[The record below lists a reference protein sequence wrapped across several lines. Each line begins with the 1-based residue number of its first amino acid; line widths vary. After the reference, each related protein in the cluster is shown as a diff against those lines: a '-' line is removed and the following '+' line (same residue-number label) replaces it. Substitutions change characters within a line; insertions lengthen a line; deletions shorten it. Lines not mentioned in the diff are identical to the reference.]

1 MKSAHKVLAVLFVA
15 GCVMNGCTQ
24 DKLPTEFSVPDQLQS
39 PTGTGVIR
47 ANIDGLP
54 WAAEDISGMSSGTS
68 TYTGHILHISGARAV
83 VGDTAKEAADAEA
96 IDLTIDLG
104 AAQTDIGPGTYK
116 LGTIPAQEGE
126 AQYHDALSC
135 VCYTSST
142 HSGTVTI
149 TALDVSRK
157 VVSGRFAFNGMGAS
171 GHGHIVSEGMFDV
184 AWK

>member
-1 MKSAHKVLAVLFVA
+1 MKSAHKVIAVLFMV
-15 GCVMNGCTQ
+15 GCAMNGCTK

-39 PTGTGVIR
+39 PTGTGVLR

-54 WAAEDISGMSSGTS
+54 WAAEDNTGISSGTS

-83 VGDTAKEAADAEA
+83 VGDTAKESSGAET
-96 IDLTIDLG
+96 IDLIIELG
-104 AAQTDIGPGTYK
+104 AAQADIGPGTYK

-126 AQYHDALSC
+126 AQFHDALSC

-149 TALDVSRK
+149 TALDLFKK
-157 VVSGRFAFNGMGAS
+157 VVSGRFAFDGMGTS
-171 GHGHIVSEGMFDV
+171 GHGHTVSEGMFDV